1 MGRKALISAGYYIGE
16 LNFGGQQDI
25 INDGALAFNKFEG
38 YNTIKSITFD
48 TELPSGG
55 LIPIG
60 FFEDDMMMIVNDYVG
75 QRTFSIDTEST
86 LLLYDVDTDSW
97 VECDGNV
104 TLAAGD
110 GAILK
115 IVK

>member
-1 MGRKALISAGYYIGE
+1 
-16 LNFGGQQDI
+16 
-25 INDGALAFNKFEG
+25 
-38 YNTIKSITFD
+38 
-48 TELPSGG
+48 
-55 LIPIG
+55 
-60 FFEDDMMMIVNDYVG
+60 MMMIVNDYVG